1 MGLVG
6 PKARLKGVTDGQQ
19 VNIPVLQVDRPR
31 VDVDILFGLYSSLL
45 EHVEGEGY
53 FQPRSGVTEK
63 EDRSVRI
70 D

>member
-6 PKARLKGVTDGQQ
+6 PKVRLKGVADGQR
-19 VNIPVLQVDRPR
+19 VNIPVLQVDRQR
-31 VDVDILFGLYSSLL
+31 VVIELLSGLYSSLL
-45 EHVEGEGY
+45 EHVAQEGD

-63 EDRSVRI
+63 EDQSVRI